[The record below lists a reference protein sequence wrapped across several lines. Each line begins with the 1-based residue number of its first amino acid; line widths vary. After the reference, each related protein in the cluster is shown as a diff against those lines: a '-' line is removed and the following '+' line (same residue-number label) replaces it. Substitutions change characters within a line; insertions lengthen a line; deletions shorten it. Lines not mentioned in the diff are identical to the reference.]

1 MALVKHKIYP
11 DYYTYDGRAYQARV
25 VFHSVRLP
33 YFDDVVNWIATEA
46 VEAQIWLKKGV
57 PLELKIWAV
66 ESSWHGIPTYIWT
79 IEWSYYMKTLGY
91 GEESLV
97 AWGAVFYAVIALLT
111 IIALVFLFKQIK
123 EILWGPGTGP
133 VDGGLFE
140 QIGKAILY
148 GSLSFAG
155 VYLLV
160 NYLKRK
166 K

>member
-1 MALVKHKIYP
+1 MVLVKHKIYP
-11 DYYTYDGRAYQARV
+11 DYYNYDGRAYQARI

-33 YFDDVVNWIATEA
+33 YFDDVVNWISTEA

-57 PLELKIWAV
+57 PLELKIYAV

-79 IEWSYYMKTLGY
+79 VEWSYYMRTLGY
-91 GEESLV
+91 GEESLG
-97 AWGAVFYAVIALLT
+97 WSAVFYAVLALLT

-123 EILWGPGTGP
+123 EIIWGSGVGP
-133 VDGGLFE
+133 VNGGLVGE
-140 QIGKAILY
+140 IGKLIIY

-160 NYLKRK
+160 NYLRRK